1 MIQLN
6 PAPLDSENSNLL
18 ESKLSKNSNRTLK
31 NKKSVEFSSTT
42 ISNTNNN
49 DLPKNKI
56 TNLGN
61 LMSKIHE
68 NSEEDEDYNN
78 NYSANVIDDNIS
90 KSLTNSLN
98 SELEKIQKMRQSG
111 NNIPHNVFFNNNEL
125 NNAEN
130 LNQIA
135 DQTASQIPS
144 QISSQ
149 TANKSPIANISNLY
163 NSSLLGNI
171 TKNNGLSNYSD
182 SYNLKYDSS
191 PQNSNNLNFDN
202 NKLLSKL
209 EYIIHLLEEQH
220 NEKTNYITEELI
232 LYLFLG
238 IFILFVL
245 DSFARASKYVR

>member
-18 ESKLSKNSNRTLK
+18 ESKFSKNSNKTLK
-31 NKKSVEFSSTT
+31 NKKSVEFS
-42 ISNTNNN
+42 TNNIVNTKNN
-49 DLPKNKI
+49 DIDSIKNKI

-68 NSEEDEDYNN
+68 NNEDDDDYNSNN
-78 NYSANVIDDNIS
+78 NYSANVIDEHIS

-98 SELEKIQKMRQSG
+98 SELDKIQKMRQSG

-125 NNAEN
+125 HNSEVNNEDN
-130 LNQIA
+130 N
-135 DQTASQIPS
+135 
-144 QISSQ
+144 
-149 TANKSPIANISNLY
+149 NKGTGKSALSTNNLY
-163 NSSLLGNI
+163 DSSLLGNI
-171 TKNNGLSNYSD
+171 TKNSNMSNYND
-182 SYNLKYDSS
+182 SYNLKYNASQ
-191 PQNSNNLNFDN
+191 QNPNIINYDN
-202 NKLLSKL
+202 NKLISKL

>member
-1 MIQLN
+1 MLQLN

-31 NKKSVEFSSTT
+31 NKKSVDFSSTN
-42 ISNTNNN
+42 IPNT
-49 DLPKNKI
+49 KNTELAKDKI
-56 TNLGN
+56 TTLGN
-61 LMSKIHE
+61 LMSKIHDI
-68 NSEEDEDYNN
+68 NEEDDEYSNNN
-78 NYSANVIDDNIS
+78 NYSANVIDESIS
-90 KSLTNSLN
+90 KSLTSSLN

-125 NNAEN
+125 NNAQSEV
-130 LNQIA
+130 LGQTTNQGLG
-135 DQTASQIPS
+135 QNPT
-144 QISSQ
+144 
-149 TANKSPIANISNLY
+149 SNN
-163 NSSLLGNI
+163 NSFNSTLLGNI
-171 TKNNGLSNYSD
+171 AKTGDFSNFND
-182 SYNLKYDSS
+182 SYNLKYNPSS
-191 PQNSNNLNFDN
+191 QNANNSLNYDN

-245 DSFARASKYVR
+245 DSFAKASKYVR

>member
-6 PAPLDSENSNLL
+6 PAPLDLENSNLL

-31 NKKSVEFSSTT
+31 NKKSVEFSS
-42 ISNTNNN
+42 NNIIN
-49 DLPKNKI
+49 AKNNESTKDKI
-56 TNLGN
+56 TTLGN

-68 NSEEDEDYNN
+68 NTEEDDEYSNNN
-78 NYSANVIDDNIS
+78 NYSANVIDESIS
-90 KSLTNSLN
+90 KSLTSSLN

-125 NNAEN
+125 NNSPVQS
-130 LNQIA
+130 LNQNIGENPT
-135 DQTASQIPS
+135 QNPTNS
-144 QISSQ
+144 
-149 TANKSPIANISNLY
+149 NKSFS
-163 NSSLLGNI
+163 SSLLGDI
-171 TKNNGLSNYSD
+171 AKTGDFSNFND
-182 SYNLKYDSS
+182 SYNLKYNPSS
-191 PQNSNNLNFDN
+191 QNANSLNYDN

-245 DSFARASKYVR
+245 DSFAKASKYVR

>member
-6 PAPLDSENSNLL
+6 PAPLDLENSNLL

-31 NKKSVEFSSTT
+31 NKKSVEFSS
-42 ISNTNNN
+42 NNIIN
-49 DLPKNKI
+49 AKNNESTKDKI
-56 TNLGN
+56 TTLGN

-68 NSEEDEDYNN
+68 NTEEDDEYSNNN
-78 NYSANVIDDNIS
+78 NYSANVIDESIS
-90 KSLTNSLN
+90 KSLTSSLN

-125 NNAEN
+125 NNSPVQSPNQNIGEN
-130 LNQIA
+130 SIQNP
-135 DQTASQIPS
+135 TNS
-144 QISSQ
+144 
-149 TANKSPIANISNLY
+149 NKSFS
-163 NSSLLGNI
+163 SSLLGNI
-171 TKNNGLSNYSD
+171 AKTGDFSNFND
-182 SYNLKYDSS
+182 SYNLKYNPSS
-191 PQNSNNLNFDN
+191 QNANSLNYDN

-245 DSFARASKYVR
+245 DSFAKASKYVR

>member
-18 ESKLSKNSNRTLK
+18 ESKLAKNSNRTLK
-31 NKKSVEFSSTT
+31 NKKSVEFSTSTT
-42 ISNTNNN
+42 IPNTKNT
-49 DLPKNKI
+49 DLAKNKI

-61 LMSKIHE
+61 LMSSIHE
-68 NSEEDEDYNN
+68 NNDEDDDYNN
-78 NYSANVIDDNIS
+78 NYNANIIDESIS
-90 KSLTNSLN
+90 KSLSTSLN

-125 NNAEN
+125 TGDQSPNNIQ
-130 LNQIA
+130 NQNQN
-135 DQTASQIPS
+135 QTATQNN
-144 QISSQ
+144 
-149 TANKSPIANISNLY
+149 TLY
-163 NSSLLGNI
+163 NSTLLGNNA
-171 TKNNGLSNYSD
+171 KNSELSNYND
-182 SYNLKYDSS
+182 SYNLKYNSS
-191 PQNSNNLNFDN
+191 SQNPSTINFDN
-202 NKLLSKL
+202 NKLISKL
-209 EYIIHLLEEQH
+209 EYIVYLLEEQH

>member
-6 PAPLDSENSNLL
+6 PAPLDLENSNLL

-31 NKKSVEFSSTT
+31 NKKSVEFSS
-42 ISNTNNN
+42 NNIIN
-49 DLPKNKI
+49 AKNNESTKDKI
-56 TNLGN
+56 TTLGN

-68 NSEEDEDYNN
+68 NTEEDDEYSNNN
-78 NYSANVIDDNIS
+78 NYSANVIDESIS
-90 KSLTNSLN
+90 KSLTSSLN

-125 NNAEN
+125 NNSPVQS
-130 LNQIA
+130 LNQNIGENPT
-135 DQTASQIPS
+135 QNPTNN
-144 QISSQ
+144 
-149 TANKSPIANISNLY
+149 NKSFS
-163 NSSLLGNI
+163 SSLLGDI
-171 TKNNGLSNYSD
+171 AKTGDFSNFND
-182 SYNLKYDSS
+182 SYNLKYNPSS
-191 PQNSNNLNFDN
+191 QNANSINYDN

-245 DSFARASKYVR
+245 DSFAKASKYVR

>member
-18 ESKLSKNSNRTLK
+18 ESKLAKNANRTLK
-31 NKKSVEFSSTT
+31 NKKSVDFN
-42 ISNTNNN
+42 ISNTSSSNVKN
-49 DLPKNKI
+49 DDATKNKI

-68 NSEEDEDYNN
+68 SNEDDDEYNN
-78 NYSANVIDDNIS
+78 NYSANIIDESIS
-90 KSLTNSLN
+90 QSLTNSLN
-98 SELEKIQKMRQSG
+98 SEIEKIQKMRQSG
-111 NNIPHNVFFNNNEL
+111 NNIPNNVFFNNNEL
-125 NNAEN
+125 NNEPNSN
-130 LNQIA
+130 LNQNSNLNTKSNIA
-135 DQTASQIPS
+135 P
-144 QISSQ
+144 
-149 TANKSPIANISNLY
+149 NPIATTNLY
-163 NSSLLGNI
+163 NSTLLGTNG
-171 TKNNGLSNYSD
+171 KNSELSNYND
-182 SYNLKYDSS
+182 NYNLKYNSS
-191 PQNSNNLNFDN
+191 SQNPNSINFDN

-245 DSFARASKYVR
+245 DSFSRGSKYVR

>member
-6 PAPLDSENSNLL
+6 PAPLDLENSNLL
-18 ESKLSKNSNRTLK
+18 ESKLTKNSNKTLK
-31 NKKSVEFSSTT
+31 NKKSVEFSS
-42 ISNTNNN
+42 NTNPNI
-49 DLPKNKI
+49 KNTELAKDKI
-56 TNLGN
+56 TTLGN

-68 NSEEDEDYNN
+68 NNEEDDEYSNNN
-78 NYSANVIDDNIS
+78 NYSANVIDESIS
-90 KSLTNSLN
+90 KSLTSSLN

-125 NNAEN
+125 STSQGLEQNTLQNTLQNTPQNPTSNN
-130 LNQIA
+130 
-135 DQTASQIPS
+135 
-144 QISSQ
+144 
-149 TANKSPIANISNLY
+149 SNLF
-163 NSSLLGNI
+163 NSTLLGNI
-171 TKNNGLSNYSD
+171 AKTGDFSNFND
-182 SYNLKYDSS
+182 SYNLKYNPSS
-191 PQNSNNLNFDN
+191 QTANSLSYDN

-245 DSFARASKYVR
+245 DSFAKVTKYVR

>member
-6 PAPLDSENSNLL
+6 PAPLDSENSNYL
-18 ESKLSKNSNRTLK
+18 ESKLTKNSNKTLK
-31 NKKSVEFSSTT
+31 NKKSVEFSS
-42 ISNTNNN
+42 NTNTNI
-49 DLPKNKI
+49 KNTELAKDKI
-56 TNLGN
+56 TTLGN

-68 NSEEDEDYNN
+68 NNEEDDEYSNNN
-78 NYSANVIDDNIS
+78 NYSANVIDESIS
-90 KSLTNSLN
+90 KSLTSSLN

-125 NNAEN
+125 TTSQGLEQNTPQNPTSNN
-130 LNQIA
+130 
-135 DQTASQIPS
+135 
-144 QISSQ
+144 
-149 TANKSPIANISNLY
+149 SNLF
-163 NSSLLGNI
+163 NSTLLGNI
-171 TKNNGLSNYSD
+171 AKTGDFSNFND
-182 SYNLKYDSS
+182 SYNLKYNPSL
-191 PQNSNNLNFDN
+191 QAANSLNYDN

-245 DSFARASKYVR
+245 DSFAKASKYVR

>member
-42 ISNTNNN
+42 IPNTNNN

-78 NYSANVIDDNIS
+78 NYSANVIDENIS

-130 LNQIA
+130 IKAKNTIV
-135 DQTASQIPS
+135 
-144 QISSQ
+144 
-149 TANKSPIANISNLY
+149 KNIKAKNTIVK
-163 NSSLLGNI
+163 NI
-171 TKNNGLSNYSD
+171 KAKNTKTIYKIIIL
-182 SYNLKYDSS
+182 
-191 PQNSNNLNFDN
+191 
-202 NKLLSKL
+202 
-209 EYIIHLLEEQH
+209 YII
-220 NEKTNYITEELI
+220 K
-232 LYLFLG
+232 
-238 IFILFVL
+238 
-245 DSFARASKYVR
+245 